1 MKNTTLLFS
10 CNSELFAKTPGGWEG
25 QFDVYPSLPS
35 ARAESR
41 SQPPLRLRLRELC
54 VLCGLCVNSD
64 SLLDFQLSTVD
75 CQPPL
80 RRSSTGHGT
89 HRSLPSPRSP
99 VLSSI
104 RNEGYSA
111 MTDERSAFAT
121 VEEAVEEIRQGR
133 MIVLVDDEDRENEG
147 DLAMAA
153 EKITPDAI
161 NFMAKYGRGLICLPL
176 TEERCDELHLPLM
189 SPINTSVHGTA
200 FCEAIDARLGVT
212 TGISASDRAITILAA
227 IDPKTKP
234 QDLARPGHVFPLRAR
249 NGGVLVRAG
258 QTEASVDLARIAG
271 LTPAGVIC
279 EIMNEDGTM
288 SRVPQLTEFCREHNL
303 KMLTVA
309 DLIRYRMQH
318 ERYVR
323 RVAEAVLPTRFGE
336 FRMIAY
342 SSDVDHDQHVA
353 LVRGELSGPA
363 PALVRV
369 HSHCLTGDVFGSTTC
384 DCSELVSRSLA
395 AIAKENRG
403 VFLYLHHTG
412 RGFSVD
418 AAEEP
423 GTLPQIHFHK
433 RGQLDREAARQ
444 RLVQHESGIGAQ
456 ILIDLGLKDIRVLTN
471 HPKKVVALEGYG
483 IRIADQVP
491 LRIEQPKPTHQTL

>member
-1 MKNTTLLFS
+1 MTTM
-10 CNSELFAKTPGGWEG
+10 
-25 QFDVYPSLPS
+25 
-35 ARAESR
+35 
-41 SQPPLRLRLRELC
+41 QP
-54 VLCGLCVNSD
+54 
-64 SLLDFQLSTVD
+64 T
-75 CQPPL
+75 
-80 RRSSTGHGT
+80 
-89 HRSLPSPRSP
+89 
-99 VLSSI
+99 
-104 RNEGYSA
+104 
-111 MTDERSAFAT
+111 FAT
-121 VEEAVEEIRQGR
+121 VEEAVEDIRQGR

-147 DLAMAA
+147 DLTMAA
-153 EKITPDAI
+153 EKITPEAI

-176 TEERCDELHLPLM
+176 TEQRCDELHLPLM

-200 FCEAIDARLGVT
+200 FTEAIDGRVGVT
-212 TGISASDRAITILAA
+212 TGISASDRAITILTA
-227 IDPKTKP
+227 IDAKTKP
-234 QDLARPGHVFPLRAR
+234 QDLARPGHTFPLRAR

-288 SRVPQLTEFCREHNL
+288 ARVPQLREFCQQHGL

-318 ERYVR
+318 ERYVK
-323 RVAEAVLPTRFGE
+323 RVAEAVLPTCYGN

-342 SSDVDHDQHVA
+342 ASDVDHDQHVA
-353 LVRGELSGPA
+353 LVRGDLDAEG

-384 DCSELVSRSLA
+384 DCHELVARSLEK
-395 AIAKENRG
+395 IAKEGRG

-418 AAEEP
+418 AADEP
-423 GTLPQIHFHK
+423 GSLPQIHFHK
-433 RGQLDREAARQ
+433 RGQLDREPARQ

-483 IRIADQVP
+483 ITIADQVP
-491 LRIEQPKPTHQTL
+491 LRVEQPKPTHQLL

>member
-1 MKNTTLLFS
+1 MPEKN
-10 CNSELFAKTPGGWEG
+10 
-25 QFDVYPSLPS
+25 
-35 ARAESR
+35 
-41 SQPPLRLRLRELC
+41 
-54 VLCGLCVNSD
+54 
-64 SLLDFQLSTVD
+64 
-75 CQPPL
+75 
-80 RRSSTGHGT
+80 
-89 HRSLPSPRSP
+89 SP
-99 VLSSI
+99 
-104 RNEGYSA
+104 
-111 MTDERSAFAT
+111 FAT

-147 DLAMAA
+147 DLTMAA

-161 NFMAKYGRGLICLPL
+161 NFMAKYGRGLICMPL
-176 TEERCDELHLPLM
+176 TEGRCDDLHLPLM

-200 FCEAIDARLGVT
+200 FTEAIDARVGVT
-212 TGISASDRAITILAA
+212 TGISASDRAVTILTA

-249 NGGVLVRAG
+249 TGGVLVRAG

-271 LTPAGVIC
+271 LYPAGVIC

-288 SRVPQLTEFCREHNL
+288 SRVPQLIDFCKEHHI
-303 KMLTVA
+303 KILTVA

-323 RVAEAVLPTRFGE
+323 RVAEATLPTRFGE
-336 FRMIAY
+336 FKMIAY
-342 SSDVDHDQHVA
+342 SSDVDHDQHIA
-353 LVRGELSGPA
+353 LVRGNLEGTP

-384 DCSELVSRSLA
+384 DCRELVALSLE

-412 RGFSVD
+412 RGFGIEA
-418 AAEEP
+418 AAEP
-423 GTLPQIHFHK
+423 GVLPQIHVHA
-433 RGQLDREAARQ
+433 RGQLDRSPARQ

-483 IRIADQVP
+483 ITIADQVP
-491 LRIEQPKPTHQTL
+491 LRIEQRKETHQVL